1 MPFVAYE
8 LQKLGSIMMESAL
21 APVFLRSACPSVPER
36 LVVFGSFPWSA
47 TWNREKCAGS
57 VLASKFEPGGEDYMG
72 AATRHL
78 VRKKSIAVRSESRN
92 SPR

>member
-8 LQKLGSIMMESAL
+8 LQKLGSIMMESATSTQEL
-21 APVFLRSACPSVPER
+21 FLRSACPSVPER
-36 LVVFGSFPWSA
+36 LVVFGSSPWSA
-47 TWNREKCAGS
+47 TWNRERCAGS

-78 VRKKSIAVRSESRN
+78 VRKK
-92 SPR
+92 